1 MNNRITE
8 KVIEELQ
15 SMPYDLQHQVLEF
28 ARALN
33 LSVARGV
40 AGRQLLRFAGAIS
53 RSDVELMQASIAQ
66 GCEQVD
72 ANECVDTS

>member
-1 MNNRITE
+1 
-8 KVIEELQ
+8 
-15 SMPYDLQHQVLEF
+15 MPYDLQHQVLEF

-53 RSDVELMQASIAQ
+53 RSDVELMQAAIAQ

-72 ANECVDTS
+72 ANEW